1 MSDNTFDPTA
11 GAPEIG
17 DAFTSAKASAMKA
30 ADDLR
35 AAAAAKAA
43 EIRQAAQA
51 RAQQF
56 RDAAGEKAADFRDYA
71 DKAWTGAR
79 DQAKDFA
86 SEAERFTKEKPV
98 QALLAAFGVGLLA
111 GLILRR

>member
-1 MSDNTFDPTA
+1 MNENTIDPAMGGPEESDPFSA
-11 GAPEIG
+11 
-17 DAFTSAKASAMKA
+17 AKASAMKA

-35 AAAAAKAA
+35 AAAAAKAS
-43 EIRQAAQA
+43 EIREAAQA

-56 RDAAGEKAADFRDYA
+56 RDAAGEKAADFREYA

-86 SEAERFTKEKPV
+86 SEAEKFTREKPV
-98 QALLAAFGVGLLA
+98 QALLTAFGVGLLA
-111 GLILRR
+111 GLLLRR